1 MPFSRG
7 WGVFLKTQGLG
18 HLEMSWYNK
27 LVEPNLIH
35 LAIKKFSS
43 RSSFEAWTEE
53 QHMEGQVG
61 ASRGPRGPGRNT
73 GGGSGLRETLW
84 LCLQDPRAPCLRP
97 PSPADF
103 RVPPEPEAED
113 PQRCISQRAPGGWS
127 QRALGLNVNTA
138 PCYAL
143 GKVSSLSPS
152 GLLCKEGQI

>member
-73 GGGSGLRETLW
+73 EVAQG
-84 LCLQDPRAPCLRP
+84 
-97 PSPADF
+97 
-103 RVPPEPEAED
+103 
-113 PQRCISQRAPGGWS
+113 
-127 QRALGLNVNTA
+127 
-138 PCYAL
+138 
-143 GKVSSLSPS
+143 
-152 GLLCKEGQI
+152 